1 MPIITPVSVTEFS
14 IAVIG
19 VLGAL
24 GGILKISNCKTM
36 KCGLGGL
43 LCERHSPHDLT
54 PTVPLEIGDI
64 ESKLTEEEKDE
75 LRIFRIKKRKEN
87 IASEIA
93 RDLS

>member
-1 MPIITPVSVTEFS
+1 MPIITPVGVTEFS

-36 KCGLGGL
+36 KCGLTGL
-43 LCERHSPHDLT
+43 VCERSPPDLT
-54 PTVPLEIGDI
+54 PTVPLEISDI
-64 ESKLTEEEKDE
+64 ESKLTEDE
-75 LRIFRIKKRKEN
+75 LNELKLYRIKKRKEN
-87 IASEIA
+87 LASEIA

>member
-1 MPIITPVSVTEFS
+1 MPIITPVGVTEFS

-43 LCERHSPHDLT
+43 LCERSPPDLT
-54 PTVPLEIGDI
+54 PTDPLEISDI
-64 ESKLTEEEKDE
+64 ESKLTADE
-75 LRIFRIKKRKEN
+75 LNELKLYRERKKKGN
-87 IASEIA
+87 LASEIA
-93 RDLS
+93 QGLS

>member
-43 LCERHSPHDLT
+43 LCERNPPDLT
-54 PTVPLEIGDI
+54 PTVPLEISDI
-64 ESKLTEEEKDE
+64 ESKLTEEEKAE
-75 LRIFRIKKRKEN
+75 LQLFRIKKRKEN
-87 IASEIA
+87 LASEIA